1 MQATLRAIRV
11 HLGMSIDEAA
21 KKIGIPRNRL
31 IAIEKHRTVPSWPL
45 VDRIMEAYN
54 IPSVNNLLVSNR
66 KEEIRMH
73 YKFSRDPIVR
83 CSSKEV
89 NEVCSK

>member
-31 IAIEKHRTVPSWPL
+31 IAIEKHSTVPSWPL
-45 VDRIMEAYN
+45 VDRIMEAYD

-66 KEEIRMH
+66 KEEIKMH
-73 YKFSRDPIVR
+73 YKFSHDPIVR

>member
-11 HLGMSIDEAA
+11 HLGISIDEAA
-21 KKIGIPRNRL
+21 RRIGIPKNRL
-31 IAIEKHRTVPSWPL
+31 IAIEKHRTCPSWQL
-45 VDRIMEAYN
+45 IKRFMRVYD
-54 IPSVNNLLVSNR
+54 IPSVNNLLVSNK
-66 KEEIRMH
+66 KEEIKMP
-73 YKFSRDPIVR
+73 YKFSHDPIVR

>member
-31 IAIEKHRTVPSWPL
+31 IVIEKHRTVPSWPL
-45 VDRIMEAYN
+45 VDRIMGAYN
-54 IPSVNNLLVSNR
+54 IPSINNLLVSNR
-66 KEEIRMH
+66 KEEIKMH
-73 YKFSRDPIVR
+73 YKFSHDPIVR

>member
-45 VDRIMEAYN
+45 VDRIMKAYN

-66 KEEIRMH
+66 KEEIKMH
-73 YKFSRDPIVR
+73 YKFSHNPIVR

>member
-11 HLGMSIDEAA
+11 HLGISIDEAA
-21 KKIGIPRNRL
+21 RRIGIPKNRL
-31 IAIEKHRTVPSWPL
+31 IAIEKHRTCPSWQL
-45 VDRIMEAYN
+45 IKRFMRVYD
-54 IPSVNNLLVSNR
+54 IPSVNNLLVSNT
-66 KEEIRMH
+66 KEEIKMH

>member
-11 HLGMSIDEAA
+11 HLGMIIDEAA

-31 IAIEKHRTVPSWPL
+31 IAIEKHITVPSWPL

-66 KEEIRMH
+66 KEEIKMH
-73 YKFSRDPIVR
+73 YKFSHDPIVR

>member
-31 IAIEKHRTVPSWPL
+31 IAIEKHRTVPSWLL

-54 IPSVNNLLVSNR
+54 IPSVNNLLVSNK
-66 KEEIRMH
+66 KEEIKMH
-73 YKFSRDPIVR
+73 YKFSHDPIVR

>member
-11 HLGMSIDEAA
+11 HLGTSIDEAA
-21 KKIGIPRNRL
+21 RRIGIPKNRL

-66 KEEIRMH
+66 KDEIKLY
-73 YKFSRDPIVR
+73 YKYPHDAIIK
-83 CSSKEV
+83 CSSK
-89 NEVCSK
+89 

>member
-11 HLGMSIDEAA
+11 HLGISIDEAV
-21 KKIGIPRNRL
+21 KKIGMPRNRL
-31 IAIEKHRTVPSWPL
+31 IAIEKHRTVPSWSL

-66 KEEIRMH
+66 KEEIKMH
-73 YKFSRDPIVR
+73 YKFSHDPIVR

>member
-31 IAIEKHRTVPSWPL
+31 IAIEKHRTVSSWPL

-66 KEEIRMH
+66 KEEIKMH
-73 YKFSRDPIVR
+73 YKFSHDPIVR

>member
-11 HLGMSIDEAA
+11 HLGMSVDEAA

-54 IPSVNNLLVSNR
+54 ISYTINN
-66 KEEIRMH
+66 
-73 YKFSRDPIVR
+73 
-83 CSSKEV
+83 
-89 NEVCSK
+89 

>member
-45 VDRIMEAYN
+45 VDRIMEAYD
-54 IPSVNNLLVSNR
+54 IPSVDNLLVSNR
-66 KEEIRMH
+66 KDEIKLY
-73 YKFSRDPIVR
+73 YKYPHDAIIK

>member
-1 MQATLRAIRV
+1 MQATLRTIRV
-11 HLGMSIDEAA
+11 HLGISIDEAA
-21 KKIGIPRNRL
+21 RRIGIPKNRL
-31 IAIEKHRTVPSWPL
+31 IAIEKHRTCPSWQL
-45 VDRIMEAYN
+45 IKRFMRVYD

-66 KEEIRMH
+66 KEEIKMH
-73 YKFSRDPIVR
+73 YKFLHDPIVR

>member
-31 IAIEKHRTVPSWPL
+31 IAIEKHRTCPSWQL
-45 VDRIMEAYN
+45 IKRFMRVYA
-54 IPSVNNLLVSNR
+54 VSYT
-66 KEEIRMH
+66 H
-73 YKFSRDPIVR
+73 LTLPTTSRV
-83 CSSKEV
+83 
-89 NEVCSK
+89 

>member
-45 VDRIMEAYN
+45 VDRITEAYN

-66 KEEIRMH
+66 KEEIKMH
-73 YKFSRDPIVR
+73 YKFSHDPIVR

-89 NEVCSK
+89 NEVSSK

>member
-1 MQATLRAIRV
+1 MQATLRTIRV
-11 HLGMSIDEAA
+11 HLGISIDEAA
-21 KKIGIPRNRL
+21 RRIGIPKNRL
-31 IAIEKHRTVPSWPL
+31 IAIEKHRPCPSWQL
-45 VDRIMEAYN
+45 IKRFMRVYD

-66 KEEIRMH
+66 KEEIKMH
-73 YKFSRDPIVR
+73 YKFLHDPIVR

>member
-21 KKIGIPRNRL
+21 KKIGIPKNRL
-31 IAIEKHRTVPSWPL
+31 IAIEKHRTVRSWPL

-73 YKFSRDPIVR
+73 YKFSHDPIVR

>member
-11 HLGMSIDEAA
+11 HLGISIDEAA
-21 KKIGIPRNRL
+21 RRIGIPKNRL
-31 IAIEKHRTVPSWPL
+31 IAIEKYRTVPSWPL

-66 KEEIRMH
+66 KEEIKMY
-73 YKFSRDPIVR
+73 YKFSHNPIVR
-83 CSSKEV
+83 CSS

>member
-11 HLGMSIDEAA
+11 HLGISIDEAA
-21 KKIGIPRNRL
+21 RRIGIPKNRL
-31 IAIEKHRTVPSWPL
+31 IAIEKHRTCPSWQL
-45 VDRIMEAYN
+45 IKRFMRVYD
-54 IPSVNNLLVSNR
+54 IPSINNLLVSNK
-66 KEEIRMH
+66 KEEIKMH

>member
-11 HLGMSIDEAA
+11 HLGISIDEAA
-21 KKIGIPRNRL
+21 RRIGIPKNRL
-31 IAIEKHRTVPSWPL
+31 IAIEKHRTCPSWQL
-45 VDRIMEAYN
+45 IKRFMRVYD
-54 IPSVNNLLVSNR
+54 IPSVNNLLVSNK
-66 KEEIRMH
+66 KEKIKMH
-73 YKFSRDPIVR
+73 YNFSHDPIVR

>member
-11 HLGMSIDEAA
+11 HLGISIDEAA
-21 KKIGIPRNRL
+21 RRIGIPKNRL
-31 IAIEKHRTVPSWPL
+31 IAIEKHRTCPSWQL
-45 VDRIMEAYN
+45 IKRFMRVYD
-54 IPSVNNLLVSNR
+54 IPSVNNLLVSNK
-66 KEEIRMH
+66 KEEIKMH

-83 CSSKEV
+83 CSSREV

>member
-31 IAIEKHRTVPSWPL
+31 IAIEKHRTVPSWLL

-66 KEEIRMH
+66 KEEIKMH
-73 YKFSRDPIVR
+73 YKFSHDPIVR

>member
-66 KEEIRMH
+66 KEEIKMH
-73 YKFSRDPIVR
+73 YKFSHDPIVR

-89 NEVCSK
+89 NEVCNK

>member
-11 HLGMSIDEAA
+11 HLGISIDEAA
-21 KKIGIPRNRL
+21 RRIGIPKNRL
-31 IAIEKHRTVPSWPL
+31 IAIEKHRTCPSWQL
-45 VDRIMEAYN
+45 IKRFMRVYD
-54 IPSVNNLLVSNR
+54 IPSVNNLLVSNK
-66 KEEIRMH
+66 KEEIKMQ
-73 YKFSRDPIVR
+73 YKFSHDPIVR

>member
-11 HLGMSIDEAA
+11 HLGISIDEAA
-21 KKIGIPRNRL
+21 RRIGIPKNRL
-31 IAIEKHRTVPSWPL
+31 IAIGKHRTCPSWQL
-45 VDRIMEAYN
+45 IKRFMRVYD
-54 IPSVNNLLVSNR
+54 IPSVDNLLVSNR
-66 KEEIRMH
+66 KNEIKLY
-73 YKFSRDPIVR
+73 YKYPHDAIIK

>member
-45 VDRIMEAYN
+45 VDRIMEVYN

-66 KEEIRMH
+66 KEEIKMH
-73 YKFSRDPIVR
+73 YKFSHDPIVR

>member
-1 MQATLRAIRV
+1 
-11 HLGMSIDEAA
+11 MSLFID
-21 KKIGIPRNRL
+21 
-31 IAIEKHRTVPSWPL
+31 PSWPL

-66 KEEIRMH
+66 KEEIKMH
-73 YKFSRDPIVR
+73 YKFSHDPIVR

>member
-11 HLGMSIDEAA
+11 YLGISIDEAA
-21 KKIGIPRNRL
+21 RRIGIPKNRL
-31 IAIEKHRTVPSWPL
+31 IAIEKHRTCPSWQL
-45 VDRIMEAYN
+45 IKRFMRVYD
-54 IPSVNNLLVSNR
+54 IPSVNNLLVSNK
-66 KEEIRMH
+66 KEEIKMH
-73 YKFSRDPIVR
+73 YMFSHDPIVR